1 MNTQTDSPAAGIK
14 AFIAATLLVAG
25 TYAYFLIFPQFAFLH
40 ALASD
45 GLDTAAVRMI
55 MAAMAAGG
63 ISGGLACGYLWRHA
77 HARIWICIAVSTCS
91 FPAAIFAL
99 LPKDIPLHWTV
110 AALSGIGLGLLTVSV
125 TALLPALRDPRRILM
140 ACGTGTGLA
149 YAFCNIPAVF
159 NATPSEQALM
169 ALALLP
175 ACALPLA
182 AWRPERPSTQS
193 TVQSRH
199 RHQGLGRRH
208 LAFGIVLFMLL
219 VWLDSACFAII
230 QDNDVMRQATWGRD
244 ADLVTNSIMH
254 LAMAL
259 VTGLYATRQGIRF
272 WLGGAL
278 TSLALAAFL
287 LKAGGH
293 AATWAHLPYAAGVSV
308 YSTLLVAWLPLHGGV
323 FVSRNAA
330 FLYAIA
336 GWAGSALGIGMAQ
349 DLSQIPVA
357 FVVTALALFVAGLI
371 VLTRLERTGER

>member
-1 MNTQTDSPAAGIK
+1 MNTQVDPPAAGFK
-14 AFIAATLLVAG
+14 AFVAATSLVVG

-40 ALASD
+40 SLASD

-77 HARIWICIAVSTCS
+77 HARTWICIAVSTCS

-99 LPKDIPLHWTV
+99 LPKNYPLHWTV
-110 AALSGIGLGLLTVSV
+110 GALSGIGLGLLTVSV
-125 TALLPALRDPRRILM
+125 TALLPALKDPRRILM

-182 AWRPERPSTQS
+182 AWRPERTSPQASGQS
-193 TVQSRH
+193 QQMRPGISR
-199 RHQGLGRRH
+199 RR
-208 LAFGIVLFMLL
+208 LVFGIALFLLL

-230 QDNDVMRQATWGRD
+230 QDNDVMRKATWGRD
-244 ADLVTNSIMH
+244 ADLVANAAVH

-259 VTGLYATRQGIRF
+259 VTGLYATQRSIRF

-278 TSLALAAFL
+278 TSLAAAAFL
-287 LKAGGH
+287 LEAGGR